1 MRRETH
7 ENALSLALLSLNT
20 KKLDQP
26 RHTACEFVVIASLY
40 LNLQLVVNSD
50 FSHGGGFH
58 ITPGMLMRRNLRKL
72 ASPPTGEFFKIVYRR
87 LFLYTENQTIMTEEK
102 RKGAKQGTAILKWAN
117 EKGEF
122 HRADNFFKNKVTV
135 DGSSGFPAESG
146 RYHLYVSYACPWAQ
160 RTLITRKLKGL
171 EGAISVDVVDYHLG
185 EKGWRF
191 DPNVP
196 GATADTVNGAT
207 YLREV
212 YFMAKEDYQGRFTVP
227 TLWDKV
233 QKTVV
238 NNNSADII
246 RMLNSEFNE
255 FCKTPEQQA
264 LDLYPEHLREEIDSL
279 NEWIYR

>member
-1 MRRETH
+1 MSARTS
-7 ENALSLALLSLNT
+7 AM
-20 KKLDQP
+20 
-26 RHTACEFVVIASLY
+26 VW
-40 LNLQLVVNSD
+40 D
-50 FSHGGGFH
+50 FTSFG
-58 ITPGMLMRRNLRKL
+58 NLRKL
-72 ASPPTGEFFKIVYRR
+72 ASPPTGAFFKSVYRH
-87 LFLYTENQTIMTEEK
+87 LFLYAEEQTIMTEET
-102 RKGAKQGTAILKWAN
+102 RKEAKQGTAILKFAN

-122 HRADNFFKNKVTV
+122 IRSENFFNNRVTA

-171 EGAISVDVVDYHLG
+171 EDAISVDVVDYHLG

-196 GATADTVNGAT
+196 GATADTVNGTT

-233 QKTVV
+233 QKTIVV
-238 NNNSADII
+238 NNSADII

>member
-1 MRRETH
+1 M
-7 ENALSLALLSLNT
+7 
-20 KKLDQP
+20 
-26 RHTACEFVVIASLY
+26 VW
-40 LNLQLVVNSD
+40 D
-50 FSHGGGFH
+50 FTSFG
-58 ITPGMLMRRNLRKL
+58 NLRKL
-72 ASPPTGEFFKIVYRR
+72 AGPPTGAFFKSVYRH
-87 LFLYTENQTIMTEEK
+87 LFLYAEKEAIMTEETGK
-102 RKGAKQGTAILKWAN
+102 EAKQGTAILKFAN

-122 HRADNFFKNKVTV
+122 IRSKSFFNNRVTA
-135 DGSSGFPAESG
+135 DGSSGFPADSG
-146 RYHLYVSYACPWAQ
+146 RYHLYVSYACPWAH

-171 EGAISVDVVDYHLG
+171 EDAISVDVVDYKMG

-196 GATADTVNGAT
+196 GATADTVNGTT

-227 TLWDKV
+227 ALWDKV
-233 QKTVV
+233 QKTIVV
-238 NNNSADII
+238 NESADII

>member
-1 MRRETH
+1 MNDKWH

-26 RHTACEFVVIASLY
+26 RHTASEFVVIASLY

-50 FSHGGGFH
+50 FSHGRRFH
-58 ITPGMLMRRNLRKL
+58 GMLMRRNLRKL

-87 LFLYTENQTIMTEEK
+87 LFLYAEKQTIMTEEK
-102 RKGAKQGTAILKWAN
+102 RKEAKQGTAILKWAN

-122 HRADNFFKNKVTV
+122 HRAENFFKNKVAV

-171 EGAISVDVVDYHLG
+171 EDAISVDVVDYHLG

-196 GATADTVNGAT
+196 GGTADTVNGAT

-233 QKTVV
+233 QKTIV